1 MTFAASALLIP
12 ASLYFGS
19 LPDRNRASKPYILLS
34 FLTASIILYA
44 MTKTTSILIFQ
55 VLYIALEFASYI
67 RGPSTN
73 VLIAET
79 FEKKKRGSVIAREGF
94 VEGIGVVIGLGL
106 CTLLVSSIGYESL
119 LFVACPLTLAS
130 FLIALLTI
138 RDSPLYIER
147 NLDRFEGM
155 VDRMEDFSVH
165 LAGDGSIIPDLG
177 GDWRFGR
184 VANMK
189 LFALGRA
196 VFSFAASNAFTTLSI
211 FLLSRVGLT
220 SSTVF
225 LVFLVRS
232 VFGSVSYLFVDRVFG
247 SNGGAS
253 VKIGTLMRVALVL
266 LFPATLLLPSPL
278 SLIFAIFLLS
288 LIAISWSIYSVGFGL
303 VTIMYAQPG
312 SLGFYD
318 ALVSVGGAL
327 GNYSG
332 GLIPTLFGF
341 ETLFFFSGL
350 LFIIALVLFY
360 LSRI

>member
-1 MTFAASALLIP
+1 
-12 ASLYFGS
+12 
-19 LPDRNRASKPYILLS
+19 
-34 FLTASIILYA
+34 
-44 MTKTTSILIFQ
+44 
-55 VLYIALEFASYI
+55 V
-67 RGPSTN
+67 
-73 VLIAET
+73 
-79 FEKKKRGSVIAREGF
+79 
-94 VEGIGVVIGLGL
+94 
-106 CTLLVSSIGYESL
+106 GYVSL
-119 LFVACPLTLAS
+119 LLVACPLTLAS
-130 FLIALLTI
+130 FIIALLTI

-147 NLDRFEGM
+147 NLDRFDGM
-155 VDRMEDFSVH
+155 VDRLEGFSEH
-165 LAGDGSIIPDLG
+165 LAGDGSVRPDLG
-177 GDWRFGR
+177 GDWRFSR

-211 FLLSRVGLT
+211 FLLTGVGLT
-220 SSTVF
+220 SSTIF

-253 VKIGTLMRVALVL
+253 VKIGTLMRIALVL

-278 SLIFAIFLLS
+278 SLIFATFLLC

-312 SLGFYD
+312 SLGIYD

-327 GNYSG
+327 GSYSG

-341 ETLFFFSGL
+341 EALFFFSGL
-350 LFIIALVLFY
+350 LFIIALILFY